1 MPIKNINAIC
11 RVDGRVRLYPVKEEE
26 EEVKNFAR
34 HAFKSADLKNRE
46 RNPSIRVLRGREGGE
61 KGRREKKG
69 KEVTVNRHVLHLLV
83 DWMKM
88 FIKRRSS
95 TRNR

>member
-1 MPIKNINAIC
+1 MAIKNINAIC

-46 RNPSIRVLRGREGGE
+46 RNPSIRVLERARG
-61 KGRREKKG
+61 GRKRKERKKG
-69 KEVTVNRHVLHLLV
+69 EEAAVNRHVLHLLV

>member
-34 HAFKSADLKNRE
+34 HAFKSADLENRE

-61 KGRREKKG
+61 KGRREKKR
-69 KEVTVNRHVLHLLV
+69 E
-83 DWMKM
+83 
-88 FIKRRSS
+88 RSDRES
-95 TRNR
+95 TRFAPVGGLDEDVY